1 TRCTVSGMMVSQL
14 PAISPANKTKTC
26 RHANRLSAQAAK
38 VELFREWAEE
48 ADREPENFRTALAA
62 VDPTRR
68 ERLKQARSY
77 HCSPAAAPA
86 VRPGVPGGG
95 LSSIS
100 PPAAGQPT
108 PPAAWMRTRTRPE
121 PLWRPL

>member
-1 TRCTVSGMMVSQL
+1 MMVSQL

-62 VDPTRR
+62 EPVFAPFCGAKPLILQYR
-68 ERLKQARSY
+68 
-77 HCSPAAAPA
+77 HSPID
-86 VRPGVPGGG
+86 
-95 LSSIS
+95 SIS
-100 PPAAGQPT
+100 GIPLRLHLPLAMIPPTDASI
-108 PPAAWMRTRTRPE
+108 
-121 PLWRPL
+121 PL

>member
-1 TRCTVSGMMVSQL
+1 MMVSQL

-68 ERLKQARSY
+68 GRLKEARAY
-77 HCSPAAAPA
+77 YCSPAAAPA
-86 VRPGVPGGG
+86 VRPAGTGGG

-100 PPAAGQPT
+100 PPGRAPT
-108 PPAAWMRTRTRPE
+108 PPPAA
-121 PLWRPL
+121 